1 MKLQARFIQLPV
13 RFDADVLAREI
24 ATIREED
31 WMPHPA
37 GYAGND
43 FLPLISVD
51 GDPLHEGIQG
61 AMRPT
66 PFLDSSRPYLTEVL
80 GAVGAVLGR
89 TRLMRLSGQ
98 AEVSPHVD
106 INYYWRDRMRV
117 HVPIV
122 TQPTVRFDCGDEHV
136 HMAAGECWVFDTWT
150 MHRVLNDA
158 ERSRVHLVIDTVGG
172 DGLLRLLSA
181 GRVASQPAPPNWTA
195 HLVPPGASKAS
206 LEFETLNVPM
216 VMSPWELKEHINF
229 LLSEAMPN
237 QPQVA
242 DIARAS
248 APFMHQWR
256 ALWAAH
262 GEDKAAWPRYRALL
276 DGFAQEVAR
285 LNAGAVR
292 LRNSQD
298 LMSTLNMMVFIAAIS
313 DRPRF
318 SGAAANRPAI
328 RAAAPAS

>member
-158 ERSRVHLVIDTVGG
+158 ERSRVHLVIDTVG
-172 DGLLRLLSA
+172 
-181 GRVASQPAPPNWTA
+181 
-195 HLVPPGASKAS
+195 
-206 LEFETLNVPM
+206 
-216 VMSPWELKEHINF
+216 
-229 LLSEAMPN
+229 
-237 QPQVA
+237 
-242 DIARAS
+242 
-248 APFMHQWR
+248 
-256 ALWAAH
+256 
-262 GEDKAAWPRYRALL
+262 
-276 DGFAQEVAR
+276 
-285 LNAGAVR
+285 
-292 LRNSQD
+292 
-298 LMSTLNMMVFIAAIS
+298 
-313 DRPRF
+313 
-318 SGAAANRPAI
+318 
-328 RAAAPAS
+328 